1 MLAAIRALR
10 TPVRSEVASPTRGIL
25 LMLAT
30 MAIFVVCDTTAK
42 WLTRSYPVPQ
52 VVWAR
57 FAFAFLFVAAL
68 LGPRALA
75 ALRSRRLALQL
86 ARSAL
91 QIGSTTTYFFAV
103 SLLPITTAVTVSF
116 LQPLLIT
123 ALSVPLLRE
132 RVGPRRWAAVGCGF
146 LGVLVIVRP
155 GTAMDVAV
163 LLPVATAGASAL
175 YYIATRIVSRSDP
188 VTTSLLYT
196 ALLGTVGA
204 SAILPWSWTPPDALG
219 WCLLIA
225 VGLLAGL
232 GHLLVIQA
240 YGSAPASLLAPF
252 IYTQLIWA
260 TGLGWL
266 IFGDLPDAWTIAGA
280 LIIVGSGLYVFHR
293 ERRLAAT
300 RDIS

>member
-10 TPVRSEVASPTRGIL
+10 APARSETASPTRGIL

-30 MAIFVVCDTTAK
+30 MLIFVVTDTTAK

-57 FAFAFLFVAAL
+57 FAFAFVFVAVL

-75 ALRSRRLALQL
+75 GLCSRRLGLQL

-91 QIGSTTTYFFAV
+91 QIASTTTFFFAV
-103 SLLPITTAVTVSF
+103 SVLPIATAVAVSF
-116 LQPLLIT
+116 LQPLFIT

-146 LGVLVIVRP
+146 AGVLVIVRP
-155 GTAMDVAV
+155 GTAMEVAV
-163 LLPVATAGASAL
+163 LLPVATAAASAL
-175 YYIATRIVSRSDP
+175 YYIATRVVSRTDP
-188 VTTSLLYT
+188 VTTSLFYT
-196 ALLGTVGA
+196 ALLGTLA
-204 SAILPWSWTPPDALG
+204 SSAVLPSVWTTPDALG

-225 VGLLAGL
+225 IGLLAGL

-240 YGSAPASLLAPF
+240 YGNAPASLLAPF
-252 IYTQLIWA
+252 VYTQLIWA

-266 IFGDLPDAWTIAGA
+266 VFGDLPDAWTLAGA

-293 ERRLAAT
+293 ERRLQGTRAA
-300 RDIS
+300 S

>member
-1 MLAAIRALR
+1 M
-10 TPVRSEVASPTRGIL
+10 RGIL

-30 MAIFVVCDTTAK
+30 MLIFVVTDTTAK

-57 FAFAFLFVAAL
+57 FAFAFVFVAAL
-68 LGPRALA
+68 LGPRAIDG
-75 ALRSRRLALQL
+75 LRSRRLGLQI

-91 QIGSTTTYFFAV
+91 QIASTTTFFFAV
-103 SLLPITTAVTVSF
+103 SLLPIATAVAVSF
-116 LQPLLIT
+116 LQPLFIT

-132 RVGPRRWAAVGCGF
+132 RVGPRRWAAVGGGF
-146 LGVLVIVRP
+146 VGVLVIVRP
-155 GTAMDVAV
+155 GTAMEVAI
-163 LLPVATAGASAL
+163 LLPVATAAASAL
-175 YYIATRIVSRSDP
+175 YYIATRVVSRTDP

-196 ALLGTVGA
+196 ALLGTLA
-204 SAILPWSWTPPDALG
+204 SSAVLPSVWTTPDTLG

-225 VGLLAGL
+225 IGLLSGL

-252 IYTQLIWA
+252 VYTQLIWA

-266 IFGDLPDAWTIAGA
+266 VFGDLPDAWTLAGA

-293 ERRLAAT
+293 ERRLQGTRAA
-300 RDIS
+300 S

>member
-1 MLAAIRALR
+1 M
-10 TPVRSEVASPTRGIL
+10 RGIL

-30 MAIFVVCDTTAK
+30 MLIFVVTDTTAK

-57 FAFAFLFVAAL
+57 FAFAFVFVAVL

-75 ALRSRRLALQL
+75 QLRSRRLGLQL
-86 ARSAL
+86 ARSTL
-91 QIGSTTTYFFAV
+91 QIASTTTYFFAV
-103 SLLPITTAVTVSF
+103 SVLPIATAVSVSF
-116 LQPLLIT
+116 LQPLFIT

-146 LGVLVIVRP
+146 AGVLVIVRP
-155 GTAMDVAV
+155 GTATELAL
-163 LLPVATAGASAL
+163 LLPVATAAASAL
-175 YYIATRIVSRSDP
+175 YYIATRVVSRTDP
-188 VTTSLLYT
+188 VTTSLFYT
-196 ALLGTVGA
+196 ALLGTLA
-204 SAILPWSWTPPDALG
+204 SSAVLPSVWTTPDALG

-240 YGSAPASLLAPF
+240 YASAPASLLAPF

-266 IFGDLPDAWTIAGA
+266 LFGDLPDGWTLAGA

-293 ERRLAAT
+293 ERRLQGT
-300 RDIS
+300 RTA